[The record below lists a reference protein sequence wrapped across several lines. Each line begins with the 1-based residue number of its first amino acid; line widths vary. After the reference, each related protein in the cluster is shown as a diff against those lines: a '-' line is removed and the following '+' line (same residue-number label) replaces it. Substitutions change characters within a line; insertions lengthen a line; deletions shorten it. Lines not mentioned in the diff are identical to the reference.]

1 MVGALVFLRPFF
13 FLRRPLTALT
23 VIRPGGRTLL
33 RRLSLT
39 HARRRLRRALLFG
52 SATLLGLGTLLLLLG
67 STALLLTSLLGL
79 CALLLRALVSLSTGL
94 LARAAAAWARDCCSA
109 WAPCC
114 SCWAAALLLTS
125 LFGLRALVSLGT

>member
-1 MVGALVFLRPFF
+1 MEPRCAELPAVVGALVFLRPFF

-23 VIRPGGRTLL
+23 VVRPGRTLL

-52 SATLLGLGTLLLLLG
+52 SATLLGLGTLRLLLG

-79 CALLLRALVSLSTGL
+79 CALLLRALVG
-94 LARAAAAWARDCCSA
+94 
-109 WAPCC
+109 
-114 SCWAAALLLTS
+114 
-125 LFGLRALVSLGT
+125 LGT